1 MSQRKTVGISVET
14 VKRRYLDRLYEK
26 LPKVDADRLDEILPL
41 FTLEQGRRASLES
54 CLQALYPKRKKTDD
68 PLAQFRAFRD
78 RLRKAARASKV
89 QLTLEV
95 ETNKRLPAAQRQCW
109 FEAEDDLVEGVKEFS
124 SASADLDD
132 TVQIESPALATT
144 GRALEDNK
152 PPIEFF
158 VSSAPED
165 EDLAQELLVKLKVE
179 LGPSRSYAYDPWD
192 SSRILVGDDE
202 REQSEKAFAR
212 AVFVVILVSPAA
224 LASED
229 CCRWLAQAKKS
240 SKSIF
245 PVVLKNILEERQEVG
260 ALEGL
265 QLFRLDGHSYEQ
277 CAAKQKGQFVQG
289 LFEAIEKRLDAM
301 LKITPGRPRWDT
313 MRHCHYYLGE
323 IRALAPPE
331 TGIFVPTAL
340 SMISLEAQDFDAK
353 KVESLAAQSQPA
365 LDVLE
370 EWALHEGGPL
380 FAAVL
385 GEYGIGK
392 TTTLKQLTHRLLD
405 RREKD
410 PTTPL
415 PIFVDM
421 RAYTK
426 AIHEQKVLPLREFL
440 REIFQHPWKVPHA
453 VDLDP
458 DAVLRLVREEGALLI
473 FDGLDEKLVHL
484 DDREARAFVRELWGA
499 LPPQVF
505 RSGSTRVP
513 EKAGQRVGKLL
524 FSCRSHY
531 FKTIRDQ
538 GGLLRGEDR
547 DGVRA
552 SDYRACILLPF
563 NEEQVRDY
571 LVQVLRG
578 DKERVDAA
586 LKLFSHVYNLKD
598 LASRPYLL
606 SLIVPQIAKLEAR
619 RLVGEPVLSVTLYQ
633 TLVEE
638 WLNRDEGKHYIQKED
653 KRRLM
658 EDIAAAMWRQGA
670 REWPWEDVR
679 QWLGERVTND
689 KVLAARYL
697 GDARKAAIL
706 DEDFRTATLV
716 LRPDTSVDG
725 FRFAHTS
732 LHEFFLAC
740 ALARAL
746 REGRAEAWD
755 LPRPSPEAL
764 EFLGQL
770 LVVERRP
777 EKLRIALQTLEV
789 LLSQYRP
796 RATEAAFR
804 YWLVA
809 VQHGLPEPAPG
820 RVDLAGADLSDLEI
834 RGRDQ
839 DHYLHLR
846 NANFVSASLRETCWR
861 WVDLSGADLRQTDL
875 WRAEFD
881 QVRAEGINISE
892 ADLTATSWRVCVLQ
906 GLRGAA
912 TAKKYAA
919 SFVECRIDPV
929 ELGGDFVQ
937 QGSYSRCSARGASLL
952 RTLPLPDGVPLHLSW
967 GHKYPVEACAFSPD
981 GARVLSGSEDS
992 TLKLWDAASGQCLA
1006 TFAGHSAGV
1015 SACAFSPDGARV
1027 LSGSEDST
1035 LKLWDVV
1042 SGQCLA
1048 TWAGHGDSVNA
1059 CAFSPDGARVLS
1071 GSHDGILKLWDAA
1084 SGQCLATLT
1093 GHGSYVLA
1101 CAFSPDGTRVLSGSD
1116 HGTLKVWDA
1125 TSGQCLATFA
1135 GHSAAV
1141 YACAFSPDGTRVISG
1156 SEDYTLKVWD
1166 AVSGQCFA
1174 TLAGH
1179 STAVAACAFS
1189 PDGAK
1194 VISGS
1199 FNGLKLWNAASGQ
1212 CLATFAN
1219 CRPTVRAC
1227 AFSPDGARILSGY
1240 NDGLLRLW
1248 DATSGQCLATL
1259 AGHGSFVWACAFSP
1273 DGTRVL
1279 SGSAD
1284 STLKLWDAASG
1295 QCLTTLAGH
1304 GSYVLACAFSPDG
1317 TRVLSGSADST
1328 LKLWDAASGQCLATF
1343 AGHGDYVSA
1352 CAFSPDGTRVLS
1364 ASGNSTLKLW
1374 DAASGQCLAT
1384 LAGHGS
1390 EVMACAFSPDG
1401 SRVFSASRD
1410 STLKLWD
1417 AASGQCL
1424 TTLAGHGSEVMACA
1438 FSPDGARVLSG
1449 SEDRTLKLWDAASGQ
1464 CLATLA
1470 GHDAPVSACAFS
1482 PDGARVLSGSED
1494 RTLKLWDA
1502 ASGHELLT
1510 IAHGPGGQTAAL
1522 DFAHNRILAAS
1533 PEAWRFVAWRYFD
1546 PKRQMHR
1553 LLPADHFK
1561 PLPV

>member
-1 MSQRKTVGISVET
+1 MSQRKTISISVET

-26 LPKVDADRLDEILPL
+26 LPKVDADRLNEILPL
-41 FTLEQGRRASLES
+41 FTPERGHRTSLES
-54 CLQALYPKRKKTDD
+54 CVQALYPRCKKTDD

-78 RLRKAARASKV
+78 RLRKAARAAKLL
-89 QLTLEV
+89 LTLEV
-95 ETNKRLPAAQRQCW
+95 ETNKRLPAAQRKCW

-132 TVQIESPALATT
+132 RVQIESPALATT
-144 GRALEDNK
+144 GRALEENK

-165 EDLAQELLVKLKVE
+165 EDLAQELLAKLKVE

-192 SSRILVGDDE
+192 RSRILVGDDE

-212 AVFVVILVSPAA
+212 SAFVVVLVSPAA
-224 LASED
+224 LANED
-229 CCRWLAQAKKS
+229 CLRWLTQAKEANKPT
-240 SKSIF
+240 F
-245 PVVLKNILEERQEVG
+245 PVVLKNVLEDRQELG
-260 ALEGL
+260 ALEKSR
-265 QLFRLDGHSYEQ
+265 LFRLDDHSYEQ

-289 LFEAIEKRLDAM
+289 LFEAIEKRLEA
-301 LKITPGRPRWDT
+301 LFKITPGRPSRDT
-313 MRHCHYYLGE
+313 KRHCHNDLDE
-323 IRALAPPE
+323 IRELAPPE

-370 EWALHEGGPL
+370 EWALDKGGPL

-415 PIFVDM
+415 PIFVDL

-426 AIHEQKVLPLREFL
+426 AIPEQKVLPLREFL

-458 DAVLRLVREEGALLI
+458 DAILRLVREEGALLI

-499 LPPQVF
+499 LPPHVF
-505 RSGSTRVP
+505 RPGSARVP

-552 SDYRACILLPF
+552 SDYRACVLLPF
-563 NEEQVRDY
+563 NEKQVRNY
-571 LVQVLRG
+571 LGQVLR
-578 DKERVDAA
+578 DDVRVDAA
-586 LKLFSHVYNLKD
+586 LKLFSQVHNLKD

-606 SLIVPQIAKLEAR
+606 SLIVPQVAKLEAR
-619 RLVGEPVLSVTLYQ
+619 RLAGEPVLGVTLYQ
-633 TLVEE
+633 TMVDE

-670 REWPWEDVR
+670 HEWPWEDVR
-679 QWLGERVTND
+679 QWLGERVVKD
-689 KVLAARYL
+689 EVMAARYL

-746 REGRAEAWD
+746 REGCTGVWD
-755 LPRPSPEAL
+755 LPRPSPETL

-770 LVVERRP
+770 LAVERRP
-777 EKLRIALQTLEV
+777 EKLQIALQTLGD

-809 VQHGLPEPAPG
+809 AQHGLPEPAPG

-846 NANFVSASLRETCWR
+846 NANFVSARLRETCWR
-861 WVDLSGADLRQTDL
+861 WVDLSGADLRQADL
-875 WRAEFD
+875 WRAEFN
-881 QVRAEGINISE
+881 QIRAEEIDVSE
-892 ADLTATSWRVCVLQ
+892 ADLTATNWRGCTLQ

-912 TAKKYAA
+912 AARRYAA
-919 SFVECRIDPV
+919 AFVDCQIGPN
-929 ELGGDFVQ
+929 ELGHEFEQ
-937 QGSYSRCSARGASLL
+937 EGSYSRCPARG
-952 RTLPLPDGVPLHLSW
+952 RTLTRAFPLPDGAVLHLSW
-967 GHKYPVEACAFSPD
+967 GHSSPVLACAFSPE
-981 GARVLSGSEDS
+981 GARVLSGS
-992 TLKLWDAASGQCLA
+992 
-1006 TFAGHSAGV
+1006 
-1015 SACAFSPDGARV
+1015 
-1027 LSGSEDST
+1027 
-1035 LKLWDVV
+1035 
-1042 SGQCLA
+1042 
-1048 TWAGHGDSVNA
+1048 
-1059 CAFSPDGARVLS
+1059 
-1071 GSHDGILKLWDAA
+1071 
-1084 SGQCLATLT
+1084 
-1093 GHGSYVLA
+1093 
-1101 CAFSPDGTRVLSGSD
+1101 
-1116 HGTLKVWDA
+1116 
-1125 TSGQCLATFA
+1125 
-1135 GHSAAV
+1135 
-1141 YACAFSPDGTRVISG
+1141 
-1156 SEDYTLKVWD
+1156 
-1166 AVSGQCFA
+1166 
-1174 TLAGH
+1174 
-1179 STAVAACAFS
+1179 
-1189 PDGAK
+1189 
-1194 VISGS
+1194 
-1199 FNGLKLWNAASGQ
+1199 
-1212 CLATFAN
+1212 
-1219 CRPTVRAC
+1219 
-1227 AFSPDGARILSGY
+1227 
-1240 NDGLLRLW
+1240 
-1248 DATSGQCLATL
+1248 
-1259 AGHGSFVWACAFSP
+1259 
-1273 DGTRVL
+1273 
-1279 SGSAD
+1279 AD
-1284 STLKLWDAASG
+1284 
-1295 QCLTTLAGH
+1295 
-1304 GSYVLACAFSPDG
+1304 
-1317 TRVLSGSADST
+1317 R
-1328 LKLWDAASGQCLATF
+1328 
-1343 AGHGDYVSA
+1343 
-1352 CAFSPDGTRVLS
+1352 
-1364 ASGNSTLKLW
+1364 TLKLW

-1384 LAGHGS
+1384 LVGHTRP
-1390 EVMACAFSPDG
+1390 V
-1401 SRVFSASRD
+1401 
-1410 STLKLWD
+1410 L
-1417 AASGQCL
+1417 
-1424 TTLAGHGSEVMACA
+1424 ACA
-1438 FSPDGARVLSG
+1438 FSPDGARVLSA
-1449 SEDRTLKLWDAASGQ
+1449 SFDRTLKLWDAASGQ

-1470 GHDAPVSACAFS
+1470 GHGDAVLDCAFSPDGARVLSGSGDSTLKVWDAASGQCLATLAGHRELVDACAFSPDGTHVLSGSRNGTLRLLDAASGQCLATLTGHSHFVVGCAFSLDGAWVLSGSGDGTLKLWDATSGQCLVTLTGHSDSVMACCALSPDGARVLSGFGDGTLKLWDATSGRCLATLVSHSDSVGACAFS
-1482 PDGARVLSGSED
+1482 PDGARVLSGSRDHTLKVWDAASGKCLVTLAGHGDSVMACAFSPDGSRVISGSGDSTLKVWDAASGKCLTTLAGHGELVD
-1494 RTLKLWDA
+1494 ACAFSPDGARVLSGSWDCTLKLWDAASGQCLATLVSHSDSVGACAFSPDGTRVLSGSWDCTLKLWDA
-1502 ASGHELLT
+1502 ASGHELMT

-1553 LLPADHFK
+1553 LLPADHFE
-1561 PLPV
+1561 PLPI